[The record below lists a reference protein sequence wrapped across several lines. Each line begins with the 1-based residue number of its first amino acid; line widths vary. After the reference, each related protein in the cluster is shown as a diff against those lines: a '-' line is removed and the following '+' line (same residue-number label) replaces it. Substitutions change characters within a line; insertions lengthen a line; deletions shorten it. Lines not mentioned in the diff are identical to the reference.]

1 MAPEIA
7 MPLPV
12 CLIENRDRQE
22 LVINQEAAQIL
33 SDITQPVVVV
43 AIVGKY
49 RTGKSYLMNKLAGR
63 SDGFALGSTVQLK
76 TKGIWM
82 WCVPHPSKPGHTLV
96 LLDTEGLGDVEKRD
110 SKNDAW
116 IFSLAVLLSS
126 NLVFN
131 SMGTIDQQAMEQL
144 HYVTELTKR
153 IRLKSSP
160 AEAEDE
166 SAEFKRIFPSFTW
179 CVRDFTLI
187 LEQDGKEV
195 TEDEY
200 LMNALKLKPGSTKV
214 IKDYNLP
221 RECIISFFHSHKCF
235 VFHRPASKIKLQ
247 HLEEVPESEL
257 EEEFVEQTQRFCTY
271 MFKNGRVK
279 TLAGGHLI
287 SGKLLGH
294 LAVTYVEAIR
304 SGSVP
309 CMENAVLALAEI
321 ENTGAVE
328 DALSKYEAEMGQ
340 RVAKFPTET
349 QEEFLY
355 LHREGEEAALKV
367 FLGRS
372 FKDENQK
379 YQHQLKKLLDQKMK
393 DFSQRNEEVSVDLCR
408 ALIQKLSVTL
418 ETGLSQGEYSRPGGH
433 KHFLEEKLKLL
444 EAYNKKPK
452 KGIKALEVLHG
463 FLLDKK
469 PIEDAT
475 MQADNTL
482 TQKEKEIAEQRAQ
495 AEAAERDKQILQN
508 NRRLQQL
515 MEDQKRSYE
524 LNEKMMSEKN
534 EEERL
539 RMIRENEWLIEQK
552 EQEATLCA
560 GFTQRT
566 DALEREIQGLRN
578 QKGRDDQRQASK
590 LPAGPVQ
597 NRTPGNSNGKV
608 QLCMSS
614 GSALPHV
621 RE

>member
-12 CLIENRDRQE
+12 CLIENRDGQE
-22 LVINQEAAQIL
+22 LVINKDAAQIL

-63 SDGFALGSTVQLK
+63 SDGFALGSTIQSK

-96 LLDTEGLGDVEKRD
+96 LLDTEGLGDVEKGD
-110 SKNDAW
+110 SRNDTW

-200 LMNALKLKPGSTKV
+200 LMNALKLKPGSRKV

-221 RECIISFFHSHKCF
+221 RQCIISFFHSHKCF
-235 VFHRPASKIKLQ
+235 VFDRPASKRKLQ
-247 HLEEVPESEL
+247 RLEELPESEL

-271 MFKNGRVK
+271 VFEDGRVK

-321 ENTGAVE
+321 EYAGAVE
-328 DALSKYEAEMGQ
+328 DALFKYEAEMGQ
-340 RVAKFPTET
+340 RVTKFPTET

-355 LHREGEEAALKV
+355 LHREWEEAALKV
-367 FLGRS
+367 FFGRS

-379 YQHQLKKLLDQKMK
+379 YQHQLK
-393 DFSQRNEEVSVDLCR
+393 
-408 ALIQKLSVTL
+408 
-418 ETGLSQGEYSRPGGH
+418 
-433 KHFLEEKLKLL
+433 
-444 EAYNKKPK
+444 
-452 KGIKALEVLHG
+452 ALEVLQG

-469 PIEDAT
+469 PIEDAI

-482 TQKEKEIAEQRAQ
+482 TQKEKEIAEQRSQ
-495 AEAAERDKQILQN
+495 AEAAERDRQILQEN
-508 NRRLQQL
+508 NGRLEQL
-515 MEDQKRSYE
+515 MEDEKRSYE
-524 LNEKMMSEKN
+524 QHEKMLSEKM
-534 EEERL
+534 EEERR
-539 RMIRENEWLIEQK
+539 RMIRENDWLIEQK
-552 EQEATLCA
+552 LKEHKASLIA
-560 GFTQRT
+560 GFKQRT
-566 DALEREIQGLRN
+566 DVLEREIQGLRN
-578 QKGRDDQRQASK
+578 QKGRDDKRQISK
-590 LPAGPVQ
+590 LPVGPIQ

>member
-12 CLIENRDRQE
+12 CLIENRDGHE

-63 SDGFALGSTVQLK
+63 SDGFALGSTIQSK

-82 WCVPHPSKPGHTLV
+82 WCVPHASKPGHTLV
-96 LLDTEGLGDVEKRD
+96 LLDTEGLGDVEKGD
-110 SKNDAW
+110 SRNDAW

-187 LEQDGKEV
+187 LEQDGKKV
-195 TEDEY
+195 TEDGY
-200 LMNALKLKPGSTKV
+200 LMNALKLKPGSSEV

-235 VFHRPASKIKLQ
+235 VFDRPASKRKLQ
-247 HLEEVPESEL
+247 RLEEVPESEL
-257 EEEFVEQTQRFCTY
+257 EEEFVDQTQRFCTY
-271 MFKNGRVK
+271 VFEDGRVK

-321 ENTGAVE
+321 ENTGAVG

-393 DFSQRNEEVSVDLCR
+393 DFSLRNEEVSADLCR
-408 ALIQKLSVTL
+408 ALIQELSVTM

-444 EAYNKKPK
+444 EAYNTKPK
-452 KGIKALEVLHG
+452 KGIKALEVLQG

-469 PIEDAT
+469 PIEDAI
-475 MQADNTL
+475 MQADKTL
-482 TQKEKEIAEQRAQ
+482 TQKEKEIAEQRSQ
-495 AEAAERDKQILQN
+495 AEAAERDRQILQEN
-508 NRRLQQL
+508 NGRLQQL
-515 MEDQKRSYE
+515 KEDQKRSYE
-524 LNEKMMSEKN
+524 QHEKMLIDKM

-539 RMIRENEWLIEQK
+539 RMIEESDWLIEQKQK
-552 EQEATLCA
+552 EQEATLSA
-560 GFTQRT
+560 EFKERIE
-566 DALEREIQGLRN
+566 ALEREIEDLRN
-578 QKGRDDQRQASK
+578 QKGRGGRCVLS
-590 LPAGPVQ
+590 
-597 NRTPGNSNGKV
+597 
-608 QLCMSS
+608 
-614 GSALPHV
+614 
-621 RE
+621 